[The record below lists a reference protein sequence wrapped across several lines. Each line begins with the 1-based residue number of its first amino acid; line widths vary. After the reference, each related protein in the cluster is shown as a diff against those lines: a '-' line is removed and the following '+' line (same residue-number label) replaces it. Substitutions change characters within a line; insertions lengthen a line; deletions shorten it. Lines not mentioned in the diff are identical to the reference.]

1 MDQFD
6 SNEFQAKHDSKIE
19 VNSKKA
25 DFLSFIPGGR
35 HTRKEIPC
43 GSTVMAS
50 IRISYLSARCLQ
62 PRIARKYCTAQDTT
76 AVIELP

>member
-1 MDQFD
+1 MDRFD

-25 DFLSFIPGGR
+25 DFASFISGDR
-35 HTRKEIPC
+35 HTRKELPC

-50 IRISYLSARCLQ
+50 VRISYLYVRCLR
-62 PRIARKYCTAQDTT
+62 PRMARKYCAAQDTT
-76 AVIELP
+76 AVIGLP